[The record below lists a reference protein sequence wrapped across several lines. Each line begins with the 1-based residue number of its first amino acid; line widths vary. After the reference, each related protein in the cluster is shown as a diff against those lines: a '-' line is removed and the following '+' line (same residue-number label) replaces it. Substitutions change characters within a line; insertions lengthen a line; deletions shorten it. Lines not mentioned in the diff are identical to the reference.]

1 MPTIRDET
9 HKKDLIHRL
18 RRVEGQ
24 LRGIQAMI
32 EKGSECEAITQQLSA
47 SRRALDKA
55 FYHVLSCAIQSG
67 SDTRRPEPARRSS
80 TSVSSTPRNCSPSS
94 AEGSSGL
101 TR

>member
-9 HKKDLIHRL
+9 HKKELIHRL

-32 EKGSECEAITQQLSA
+32 EKGSDCEAITQQLSA

-55 FYHVLSCAIQSG
+55 FYHVLSCAIQAG
-67 SDTRRPEPARRSS
+67 SEPAVPGVARS
-80 TSVSSTPRNCSPSS
+80 PADERLEHA
-94 AEGSSGL
+94 AELLAKFG
-101 TR
+101 

>member
-9 HKKDLIHRL
+9 HKKDLINRL

-32 EKGSECEAITQQLSA
+32 EKGSDCEAVAQQLSA

-67 SDTRRPEPARRSS
+67 GETPAGGAKTAVDKRLEH
-80 TSVSSTPRNCSPSS
+80 V
-94 AEGSSGL
+94 AELLAKFG
-101 TR
+101 

>member
-9 HKKDLIHRL
+9 HKKELIHRL

-32 EKGSECEAITQQLSA
+32 EKGSDCEAITQQLSA

-67 SDTRRPEPARRSS
+67 GEPA
-80 TSVSSTPRNCSPSS
+80 
-94 AEGSSGL
+94 AAGSGKAAVDKRL
-101 TR
+101 EHAADLLAKFG

>member
-1 MPTIRDET
+1 MATIRDDK

-32 EKGSECEAITQQLSA
+32 EKGSDCEAITQQLSA

-67 SDTRRPEPARRSS
+67 GEPVAAG
-80 TSVSSTPRNCSPSS
+80 NAKS
-94 AEGSSGL
+94 AVDKRLEHAAELLAKFG
-101 TR
+101 

>member
-1 MPTIRDET
+1 MPTIRDEQ
-9 HKKDLIHRL
+9 HKKELIHRL

-32 EKGSECEAITQQLSA
+32 EKGTDCEAITQQLSA

-67 SDTRRPEPARRSS
+67 GEPVPAGA
-80 TSVSSTPRNCSPSS
+80 PKS
-94 AEGSSGL
+94 AVDKRLEHAAELLAKFG
-101 TR
+101 

>member
-1 MPTIRDET
+1 MPTIRDEK
-9 HKKDLIHRL
+9 HKKELIHRL

-32 EKGSECEAITQQLSA
+32 EKGSDCEAITQQLSA

-67 SDTRRPEPARRSS
+67 GEPAAAGAGKTVVDKRLEHA
-80 TSVSSTPRNCSPSS
+80 
-94 AEGSSGL
+94 AELLAKFG
-101 TR
+101 

>member
-9 HKKDLIHRL
+9 HKKELIHRL

-32 EKGSECEAITQQLSA
+32 EKGSDCEAITQQLSA

-55 FYHVLSCAIQSG
+55 FYHVLSCAVQSAG
-67 SDTRRPEPARRSS
+67 EVAAGTPGKAVARKRLEHA
-80 TSVSSTPRNCSPSS
+80 
-94 AEGSSGL
+94 AELLAKFG
-101 TR
+101 

>member
-1 MPTIRDET
+1 MHMPTIRDET
-9 HKKDLIHRL
+9 HKKELIHRL

-32 EKGSECEAITQQLSA
+32 EKGSDCEAITQQLSA

-67 SDTRRPEPARRSS
+67 GDVPAG
-80 TSVSSTPRNCSPSS
+80 TPGKAVVDKRLEHA
-94 AEGSSGL
+94 AELLAKFG
-101 TR
+101 

>member
-9 HKKDLIHRL
+9 HKKELIHRL

-32 EKGSECEAITQQLSA
+32 EKGSDCESITQQLSA

-67 SDTRRPEPARRSS
+67 GDLAAGAPGK
-80 TSVSSTPRNCSPSS
+80 SVVDKRLVHA
-94 AEGSSGL
+94 AELLAKFG
-101 TR
+101 

>member
-1 MPTIRDET
+1 MPPIRDET
-9 HKKDLIHRL
+9 HKKELIHRL

-32 EKGSECEAITQQLSA
+32 EKGSDCEAITQQLSA

-67 SDTRRPEPARRSS
+67 GDVPAGTAGKAVVDKRLEHA
-80 TSVSSTPRNCSPSS
+80 
-94 AEGSSGL
+94 AELLAKFG
-101 TR
+101 

>member
-9 HKKDLIHRL
+9 HKKELIHRL

-32 EKGSECEAITQQLSA
+32 EKGSDCEAITQQLSA

-55 FYHVLSCAIQSG
+55 FYHVLSCAIQAG
-67 SDTRRPEPARRSS
+67 AEPAGTAK
-80 TSVSSTPRNCSPSS
+80 TSVDKRLEHA
-94 AEGSSGL
+94 AELLAKFG
-101 TR
+101 

>member
-9 HKKDLIHRL
+9 HKKELIHRL

-67 SDTRRPEPARRSS
+67 GDAPAGAAGKAVVDKRLEHA
-80 TSVSSTPRNCSPSS
+80 
-94 AEGSSGL
+94 AELLAKFG
-101 TR
+101 

>member
-9 HKKDLIHRL
+9 HKKELIHRL

-32 EKGSECEAITQQLSA
+32 EKGAECEAITQQLSA
-47 SRRALDKA
+47 SRRALDKT

-67 SDTRRPEPARRSS
+67 GDPAAQGGAKPAVDERLAHA
-80 TSVSSTPRNCSPSS
+80 
-94 AEGSSGL
+94 AELLAKFG
-101 TR
+101 